1 MIDAYIF
8 VMIGLVIVFL
18 FTTMTDKKLLHI
30 SIVGK
35 KSITKQMAR
44 LGYVSSPGVRQE
56 KAASQDHRD

>member
-44 LGYVSSPGVRQE
+44 LRGDFGGGGT
-56 KAASQDHRD
+56 AGC